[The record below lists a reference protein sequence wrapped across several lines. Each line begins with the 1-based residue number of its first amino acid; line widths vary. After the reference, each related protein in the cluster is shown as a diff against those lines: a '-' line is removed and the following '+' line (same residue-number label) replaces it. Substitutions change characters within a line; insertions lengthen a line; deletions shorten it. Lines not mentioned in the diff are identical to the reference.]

1 MSDRIKD
8 FEARLGRRFTDP
20 ALLERALT
28 HASHGDGRS
37 RSDSNERLEF
47 LGDRVLGLMAAEAL
61 HERFPGLD
69 EGGLASRLN
78 ALVNKEACA
87 RAARQVDL
95 GEALRLSPAEARLG
109 GREKASILAD
119 ACEAV
124 IGALY
129 LDGGLEAARGFF
141 LAQWGEALDN
151 LAKRPRDAKSRL
163 QEWAARTG
171 RPAPVYSVIARSGP
185 DHRPVFTVEVSVGAL
200 NAQAEGASKQAA
212 ERAAADLILTAETR
226 L

>member
-8 FEARLGRRFTDP
+8 FEARLGRRFNDP

-37 RSDSNERLEF
+37 REDSNERLEF

-69 EGGLASRLN
+69 EGGLAARLN
-78 ALVNKEACA
+78 ALVNKDACA
-87 RAARQVDL
+87 RAARKVDL

-129 LDGGLEAARGFF
+129 LDGGLDTAREFF
-141 LAQWGEALDN
+141 LTQWAEALEN
-151 LAKRPRDAKSRL
+151 LGKRPRDAKSRL
-163 QEWAARTG
+163 QEWAAQTG
-171 RPAPVYSVIARSGP
+171 RPAPVYSVIGRSGP
-185 DHRPVFTVEVSVGAL
+185 DHRPLFTVKVTVGAL